1 MLAYRSGLDS
11 GSLWHIHIHT
21 HIHILTASMGR
32 PSTRGRHFTGTAGI
46 AFLSRDTRV
55 STVFTMFII
64 DNELTW
70 YLGNPLSWLD
80 I

>member
-1 MLAYRSGLDS
+1 MLACRSGLDS

-21 HIHILTASMGR
+21 HIHILTDSMDR
-32 PSTRGRHFTGTAGI
+32 PSTRGRHFTGTTDI
-46 AFLSRDTRV
+46 AFLSRDIRV
-55 STVFTMFII
+55 FTVFTIVII
-64 DNELTW
+64 ANELTK